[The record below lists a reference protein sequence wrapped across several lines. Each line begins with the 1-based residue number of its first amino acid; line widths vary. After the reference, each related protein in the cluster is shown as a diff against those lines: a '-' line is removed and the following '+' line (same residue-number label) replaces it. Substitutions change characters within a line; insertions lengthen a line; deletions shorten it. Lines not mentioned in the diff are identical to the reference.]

1 MKRLPLLAALSLLCA
16 SALSA
21 QPLMS
26 VGYFNGGG
34 DVTAGPGGD
43 IDKLDVRQITHLNYS
58 FGLIYNDEKDETNAA
73 LKDPAHLHEIW
84 LSPKVQADLQKL
96 PALRK
101 QNPDLKVLLSV
112 GGWGARGFSGAAATA
127 ESRAVFIRSAQKIIQ
142 QYGLDGIDL
151 DWEFP
156 VNGAWGL
163 VASQPADRDNFTA
176 LLKSLREAVGEQK
189 LVTIAVGANAESP
202 KSWVDVKAVAPVLN
216 YINLMTYDMAYGTQ
230 YFNSNL
236 YDSSHWPTVAA
247 ADKYSADFVVNNY
260 LAAGLKPS
268 QMNLGIGFY
277 GRVPK
282 RAVEPGIDWTKPD
295 AQNNPVTQPY
305 FGPQQIALF
314 ASLGYDLSKD
324 TYVKY
329 NDIVGKLLNDPQK
342 RFTEHWD
349 DEAKVPW
356 LSVQSAEGKPLF
368 ALSYE
373 NPRSVAIKADYI
385 KAKGLA
391 GAMFLGYDLSKD
403 TYVKYNDI
411 VGKLLNDPQ
420 KRFTE
425 HWDDEA
431 KVPWLSV
438 QSAEGKP
445 LFALSYE
452 NPRSVAIKA
461 DYIKAKGLA
470 GAMFWEYGADD
481 QNQLARQLA
490 ESLGIKH

>member
-1 MKRLPLLAALSLLCA
+1 M
-16 SALSA
+16 
-21 QPLMS
+21 
-26 VGYFNGGG
+26 
-34 DVTAGPGGD
+34 
-43 IDKLDVRQITHLNYS
+43 
-58 FGLIYNDEKDETNAA
+58 
-73 LKDPAHLHEIW
+73 
-84 LSPKVQADLQKL
+84 
-96 PALRK
+96 
-101 QNPDLKVLLSV
+101 
-112 GGWGARGFSGAAATA
+112 
-127 ESRAVFIRSAQKIIQ
+127 
-142 QYGLDGIDL
+142 
-151 DWEFP
+151 
-156 VNGAWGL
+156 
-163 VASQPADRDNFTA
+163 
-176 LLKSLREAVGEQK
+176 
-189 LVTIAVGANAESP
+189 TIAVGANAESP
-202 KSWVDVKAVAPVLN
+202 KSWVDVKAIAPSLD

-282 RAVEPGIDWTKPD
+282 RAVEPGIDWTKAD

-356 LSVQSAEGKPLF
+356 LSVQS
-368 ALSYE
+368 
-373 NPRSVAIKADYI
+373 V
-385 KAKGLA
+385 
-391 GAMFLGYDLSKD
+391 
-403 TYVKYNDI
+403 
-411 VGKLLNDPQ
+411 
-420 KRFTE
+420 
-425 HWDDEA
+425 
-431 KVPWLSV
+431 
-438 QSAEGKP
+438 EGKP

>member
-1 MKRLPLLAALSLLCA
+1 MKRLPLLAALPLLCA

-112 GGWGARGFSGAAATA
+112 GGWGARGFSGAAASKET
-127 ESRAVFIRSAQKIIQ
+127 RKVFIQSAQEIVEK
-142 QYGLDGIDL
+142 YGLDGIDL

-176 LLKSLREAVGEQK
+176 LLKELRAAFGTRK

-202 KSWVDVKAVAPVLN
+202 KSWVDVKAIASSLD

-282 RAVEPGIDWTKPD
+282 RAVEPGIDWSKAD
-295 AQNNPVTQPY
+295 AQKNPVTQPY

-314 ASLGYDLSKD
+314 ASLGYD
-324 TYVKY
+324 
-329 NDIVGKLLNDPQK
+329 
-342 RFTEHWD
+342 
-349 DEAKVPW
+349 
-356 LSVQSAEGKPLF
+356 
-368 ALSYE
+368 
-373 NPRSVAIKADYI
+373 
-385 KAKGLA
+385 
-391 GAMFLGYDLSKD
+391 
-403 TYVKYNDI
+403 
-411 VGKLLNDPQ
+411 
-420 KRFTE
+420 
-425 HWDDEA
+425 
-431 KVPWLSV
+431 
-438 QSAEGKP
+438 
-445 LFALSYE
+445 
-452 NPRSVAIKA
+452 
-461 DYIKAKGLA
+461 
-470 GAMFWEYGADD
+470 
-481 QNQLARQLA
+481 
-490 ESLGIKH
+490 

>member
-1 MKRLPLLAALSLLCA
+1 MKLLPLLAALPLLCA
-16 SALSA
+16 SVVSA
-21 QPLMS
+21 SSLMS

-58 FGLIYNDEKDETNAA
+58 FGLVYNDEKDETNDA
-73 LKDPAHLHEIW
+73 LKDASKLHQIW
-84 LSPKVQADLQKL
+84 LSPKVQADLQKI
-96 PALRK
+96 PTLRQ
-101 QNPDLKVLLSV
+101 QNPNLKVLLSV
-112 GGWGARGFSGAAATA
+112 GGWGARGFSGAAATK
-127 ESRAVFIRSAQKIIQ
+127 ESRAVFIQSAQEIVEK
-142 QYGLDGIDL
+142 YGLDGIDL
-151 DWEFP
+151 DWEYP

-163 VASQPADRDNFTA
+163 VASLPADRDNFTA
-176 LLKSLREAVGEQK
+176 LLKELRAAFGTKK

-202 KSWVDVKAVAPVLN
+202 KSWVDIKAIAPSLD

-230 YFNSNL
+230 YFNANL
-236 YDSSHWPTVAA
+236 YDSTRWPTVAA

-282 RAVEPGIDWTKPD
+282 RALEPGIDWTKPD
-295 AQNNPVTQPY
+295 AQKNPVTQPW
-305 FGPQQIALF
+305 FRPQQIALF
-314 ASLGYDLSKD
+314 SSLGFDLTKD

-329 NDIVGKLLNDPQK
+329 NDIVEKMLNDPQK

-356 LSVQSAEGKPLF
+356 LSVQSADGKALF

-385 KAKGLA
+385 K
-391 GAMFLGYDLSKD
+391 
-403 TYVKYNDI
+403 
-411 VGKLLNDPQ
+411 Q
-420 KRFTE
+420 
-425 HWDDEA
+425 
-431 KVPWLSV
+431 
-438 QSAEGKP
+438 
-445 LFALSYE
+445 
-452 NPRSVAIKA
+452 
-461 DYIKAKGLA
+461 KGLA

-481 QNQLARQLA
+481 HNQLAKQLA
-490 ESLGIKH
+490 TSLGIKH